1 MLRQHLATLAIA
13 GDDPIARL
21 AAAIGDRD
29 LDSAADPA
37 ADWTPR
43 DAPAWARPLLALNRG
58 LVAEIAV
65 FRAATGVPDEDSRI
79 AGPEQHPVRT
89 RAVQPLL
96 ETNVVELL
104 GRCDDDASRWHSVLD
119 DINGHIRRDAYYPRP
134 AARLATAARTGV
146 DVRRLLAEAAAR
158 GPLPDEL
165 PAAALWWR
173 LAATLSPATL
183 DDPGSRL
190 RRAWTPVLHKLLG
203 TALADAIT
211 ADPAWPSLVAPVSTA
226 DRHRWTPLNLLTAAA
241 EHLRDADPDGLLR
254 PDQCARLLAYS
265 IELFTT
271 DHVFP
276 RDIPVAKEPP
286 PTPEDDEELRVL
298 VPDPEVEYNDSAL
311 LDAPGLATGNPAPP
325 VDDPVPPDR
334 LGSGH
339 DDMGGLDFEDL
350 ARQRPVAPP
359 LRPAL
364 DDVNGLRRQAQQARD
379 RGRRTGNR
387 CAPIRLPRHADRAYV
402 SDARNQSAPR
412 LFSR

>member
-1 MLRQHLATLAIA
+1 VLRQHLATLAIA

-79 AGPEQHPVRT
+79 AGPEQL
-89 RAVQPLL
+89 LL
-96 ETNVVELL
+96 ETNAVELL

-119 DINGHIRRDAYYPRP
+119 DINGHIRRAPTTRGRLPGWPPPPAPASTSAGCWPRP
-134 AARLATAARTGV
+134 RHAARC
-146 DVRRLLAEAAAR
+146 
-158 GPLPDEL
+158 PLPDEL

-190 RRAWTPVLHKLLG
+190 RPARTPVLHKLLG

-350 ARQRPVAPP
+350 ARQRPAAPP

-387 CAPIRLPRHADRAYV
+387 CAPIRLPRHADRADV